1 MAVITI
7 SRKYAS
13 GGRKLGKLVSRR
25 LNYDY
30 VDKYYFQ
37 MLAKKLHVSERTLES
52 FERGRPYWISDAF
65 TKFFSKHYIG
75 RIVGHDKTVVEESEY
90 QDALRNLLLGLAEKD
105 NVVIVGRAAHFFLKG
120 IQNCYHFLLVASM
133 DWRGKYARK
142 TLGALSYKVE
152 RIMEE
157 RDISHAWFLRTVCGE
172 QHDDPQSFHLT
183 LNMDLISTEKAA
195 ELVADSVSYFKGAA

>member
-37 MLAKKLHVSERTLES
+37 VLAQKLHVSERTLES

-65 TKFFSKHYIG
+65 TKFFSKHYIE
-75 RIVGHDKTVVEESEY
+75 RIVGYDRTIVEESEY

-120 IQNCYHFLLVASM
+120 TQNCYHFLLVAST

-172 QHDDPQSFHLT
+172 HHDDPQSFHLT

-195 ELVADSVSYFKGAA
+195 ELVADSVSYFKGTA

>member
-13 GGRKLGKLVSRR
+13 GGRKIGKLLSRR

-37 MLAKKLHVSERTLES
+37 MLAEKLHVSEGTLES
-52 FERGRPYWISDAF
+52 FERGRHYWISNAF
-65 TKFFSKHYIG
+65 TKLFSKNYIE
-75 RIVGHDKTVVEESEY
+75 RIVGYDKTVVEESEY
-90 QDALRNLLLGLAEKD
+90 QDALRNLFIGLAEKD

-120 IQNCYHFLLVASM
+120 MQNCYHFLLVASM
-133 DWRGKYARK
+133 DWRRKYALK

-152 RIMEE
+152 RILEE
-157 RDISHAWFLRTVCGE
+157 RDISHAWFLRTICGE
-172 QHDDPQSFHLT
+172 HHDDPHSFHLT
-183 LNMDLISTEKAA
+183 LNMDLISTDKAA
-195 ELVADSVSYFKGAA
+195 ELVADSVSYFKGTA

>member
-37 MLAKKLHVSERTLES
+37 MLAQKLHVSERTLES

-65 TKFFSKHYIG
+65 TRFFSKHYIE
-75 RIVGHDKTVVEESEY
+75 RIVGYDKTVVEESEY

-172 QHDDPQSFHLT
+172 HHDDPQSFHLT

>member
-25 LNYDY
+25 LKYSY
-30 VDKYYFQ
+30 VDKHYFQ
-37 MLAKKLHVSERTLES
+37 MLAEKLHVSEGTLES
-52 FERGRPYWISDAF
+52 FERDRRYWISDAF
-65 TKFFSKHYIG
+65 TKFFSKNYME
-75 RIVGHDKTVVEESEY
+75 RIVGYDKTLVEESAY

-120 IQNCYHFLLVASM
+120 MQNCYHFLLVASM
-133 DWRGKYARK
+133 DWRRKYARK
-142 TLGALSYKVE
+142 TLGALSYKIE
-152 RIMEE
+152 RILEE

-172 QHDDPQSFHLT
+172 HQDDPHAFHLT
-183 LNMDLISTEKAA
+183 LNMDRIPTENAA
-195 ELVADSVSYFKGAA
+195 ELVANSVSYFNGTA